1 MPFDGV
7 PNQHGLASLGLARDS
22 LSRPGGWC
30 QGGES
35 INGAQCAMR
44 ALATITTTRY
54 GTMRTGVYGRPCLTA
69 MARSPPTTIPL
80 AARKPTSSPS
90 STGRLNS
97 PAHGEPESTPGA
109 RLRQPLHAPEFL

>member
-44 ALATITTTRY
+44 ALATIADNAVWHDAYR
-54 GTMRTGVYGRPCLTA
+54 
-69 MARSPPTTIPL
+69 
-80 AARKPTSSPS
+80 
-90 STGRLNS
+90 
-97 PAHGEPESTPGA
+97 
-109 RLRQPLHAPEFL
+109 RLRQALPDGYGSVAAYNDTPGRTQADIVALYDRAIKL